1 MMKRMFAKRRV
12 LTKRNGGASVLR
24 QEIERKMPRE
34 GGRERERRGSLEREM
49 AESGQVKI
57 ERVVDVSAVKMSV
70 RGRNERD
77 DKTEGKDGE

>member
-1 MMKRMFAKRRV
+1 
-12 LTKRNGGASVLR
+12 
-24 QEIERKMPRE
+24 
-34 GGRERERRGSLEREM
+34 M

-70 RGRNERD
+70 RGRNGRD